1 VKKFVPLII
10 TFIIGA
16 SIGTVSTFLILRSS
30 NPQQAQRMTSS
41 DQFQDGHTLDHL
53 FDRAFDSD
61 FFDQSQNPFDDMKKL
76 RERMRQL
83 YGDKQFDQ
91 GFDDWYGNR
100 FGGKL
105 GEIESREDHEFIY
118 FEVDLKDID
127 QDSLKFNVQNG
138 QMTIQGTYQRNEDG
152 TSMSS
157 TFMRSFPLP
166 PGINEAA
173 MSSEIKDEKL
183 VIKFPKM
190 SGETI

>member
-1 VKKFVPLII
+1 VKKYLPLII

-16 SIGTVSTFLILRSS
+16 GIGTVSTFLILRSS
-30 NPQQAQRMTSS
+30 SPQQPHRMTSS
-41 DQFQDGHTLDHL
+41 DQFQPSRSMGNV
-53 FDRAFDSD
+53 FDKAFDSD
-61 FFDQSQNPFDDMKKL
+61 FFDQSKNPFDDMKKM

-83 YGDKQFDQ
+83 FDDTQFDK

-105 GEIESREDHEFIY
+105 GEIESHEDDGFIY
-118 FEVDLKDID
+118 FEVGLKDID
-127 QDSLKFNVQNG
+127 QDSLKFDVLNG
-138 QMTIQGTYQRNEDG
+138 QISIQGTYQHIEG
-152 TSMSS
+152 GASMSS

-183 VIKFPKM
+183 VIKFPKV
-190 SGETI
+190 SGETV